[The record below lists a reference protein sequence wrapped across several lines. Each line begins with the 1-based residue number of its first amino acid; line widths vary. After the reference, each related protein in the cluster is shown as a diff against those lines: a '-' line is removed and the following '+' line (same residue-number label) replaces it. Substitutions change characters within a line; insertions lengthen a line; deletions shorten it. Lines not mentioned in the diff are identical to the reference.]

1 MDRHLSKP
9 FRRAERAARLD
20 DIAGAHACSA
30 ASTVAGVD
38 DFDRATW
45 AELRDLFGSDGVL
58 CLRDTLVADL
68 PTQRARLAEALRD
81 HDLAAFKRL
90 AHTLRGVSLQ
100 LGANALAAQWLY
112 AEKTATNGDVGVFQL
127 GVGLIERH
135 AVLVQRICSETT
147 EP

>member
-1 MDRHLSKP
+1 MVRHLSKP
-9 FRRAERAARLD
+9 FRLAELAALLD

-45 AELRDLFGSDGVL
+45 AELRELFGSDGVL

-100 LGANALAAQWLY
+100 LGANALAAQRSEEHTSELQSLMRISY
-112 AEKTATNGDVGVFQL
+112 AVFCLKKKTQ
-127 GVGLIERH
+127 
-135 AVLVQRICSETT
+135 TT
-147 EP
+147 

>member
-1 MDRHLSKP
+1 MVRHLSKP
-9 FRRAERAARLD
+9 FRLAELAALLD

-68 PTQRARLAEALRD
+68 PTQRARPAAALRAPAP
-81 HDLAAFKRL
+81 AAFQRP
-90 AHTLRGVSLQ
+90 APTPRGGSLQ
-100 LGANALAAQWLY
+100 LGHNALAATWPS
-112 AEKTATNGDVGVFQL
+112 ADS
-127 GVGLIERH
+127 
-135 AVLVQRICSETT
+135 SE
-147 EP
+147 EAP

>member
-9 FRRAERAARLD
+9 FRRAELAALLD

-81 HDLAAFKRL
+81 HDLPAFTRL
-90 AHTLRGVSLQ
+90 ANQSDERRVGKECVIHCRPRWSQ
-100 LGANALAAQWLY
+100 LPQKKKNPQ
-112 AEKTATNGDVGVFQL
+112 T
-127 GVGLIERH
+127 
-135 AVLVQRICSETT
+135 
-147 EP
+147 